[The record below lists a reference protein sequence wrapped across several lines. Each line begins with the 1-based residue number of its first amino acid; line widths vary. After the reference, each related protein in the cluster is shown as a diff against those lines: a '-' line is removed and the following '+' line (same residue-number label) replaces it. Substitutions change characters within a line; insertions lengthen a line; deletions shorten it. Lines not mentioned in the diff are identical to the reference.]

1 MKIFINLFL
10 ISILTIVANAQSISK
25 EELLS
30 LSIKQLK
37 SIPNYTCDVEL
48 KVDVEFIKIGERK
61 GKLSYIKPDSLKY
74 DIEGFAL
81 LPKEDPLTKI
91 KNLNIKNY
99 TIIELE
105 SESISNEL
113 CRNIKIVPNNTD
125 DDIILGQVWID
136 KKNNIRQLS
145 IFTKEQGKFDFLID
159 YMNYKYPVPQKIT
172 VMFDIKDMKI
182 PPGMTGELNKFY
194 NKEKKQKTT
203 SGKILLN
210 YSNYSFK

>member
-1 MKIFINLFL
+1 MKIIINIFILFIFTFL
-10 ISILTIVANAQSISK
+10 LRSQTTTK
-25 EELLS
+25 EDLLNS
-30 LSIKQLK
+30 SIKRLK
-37 SIPNYTCDVEL
+37 SIPNYTCEVEL
-48 KVDVEFIKIGERK
+48 KVDVEFIKIGDRK
-61 GKLSYIKPDSLKY
+61 GKLTYIKPDSMRY

-91 KNLNIKNY
+91 KNLNIKDF

-105 SESISNEL
+105 PENIGTEQ

-125 DDIILGQVWID
+125 DEIILGQVWID
-136 KKNNIRQLS
+136 KKTNIRKLS
-145 IFTKEQGKFDFLID
+145 IFTKEQGKFEFLID
-159 YMNYKYPVPQKIT
+159 YMNYKYPVPKQIV

-182 PPGMTGELNKFY
+182 PPGMTGEINKFY

-203 SGKILLN
+203 SGKIYIN